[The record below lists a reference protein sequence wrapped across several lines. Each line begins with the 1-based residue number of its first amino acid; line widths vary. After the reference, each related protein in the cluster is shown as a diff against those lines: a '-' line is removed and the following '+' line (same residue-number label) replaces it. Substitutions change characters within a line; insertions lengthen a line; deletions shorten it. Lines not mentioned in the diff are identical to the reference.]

1 MTWNDL
7 IKALQSQPPEF
18 LDKEVTISVPYPD
31 DTHGSSSD
39 VQFVMD
45 ELSLNIGRL
54 DVKDGLY
61 LE

>member
-1 MTWNDL
+1 MTWNEL

-18 LDKEVTISVPYPD
+18 LDKDVTISIPYPD
-31 DTHGSSSD
+31 DTYGFSHD

-45 ELSLNIGRL
+45 ELSLNIGRR
-54 DVKDGLY
+54 DVADGLY